1 MIKQSSMF
9 DAITVYGLE
18 GSGAPDFGL
27 LAESLLFYGHVSL
40 VVNSGHLKTLLR
52 VCGYEAIRDLM
63 NINALSLVYLEN
75 GAGVRTTDAEHSNE
89 RHDFVVFDSPVLHL
103 QNCLPEI
110 LRELVGKQGKARRI
124 AEQLKR
130 HVSAS
135 RHPQTINDAS
145 LEDIATSSYVRPAV
159 ARVVRHVAPEYPAPD
174 PFIFDVVRDGP
185 FVRVSTNIDFAAL
198 NLVYHRRVDPQ
209 HSTITPAFLLSTL
222 HQATAELKI
231 AASANSEMALS
242 PVSTLIADTRLTGAL
257 RAQLQSEK
265 DLQIFQEFVFDDA
278 RAIREAINGG
288 HRNMAEF
295 AELVA
300 EAQQFKSWIK
310 GQPEDGDMRKAYLAE
325 VGRLSWCD
333 KVPRKSARWA
343 IFTAT
348 GIALSSVTAPAV
360 GAITGA
366 ALSAIDYFLVD
377 QIAQGWKPNQFV
389 EGPLR
394 EFLGPGQN

>member
-1 MIKQSSMF
+1 M
-9 DAITVYGLE
+9 
-18 GSGAPDFGL
+18 
-27 LAESLLFYGHVSL
+27 
-40 VVNSGHLKTLLR
+40 
-52 VCGYEAIRDLM
+52 
-63 NINALSLVYLEN
+63 
-75 GAGVRTTDAEHSNE
+75 
-89 RHDFVVFDSPVLHL
+89 
-103 QNCLPEI
+103 
-110 LRELVGKQGKARRI
+110 
-124 AEQLKR
+124 
-130 HVSAS
+130 
-135 RHPQTINDAS
+135 
-145 LEDIATSSYVRPAV
+145 
-159 ARVVRHVAPEYPAPD
+159 
-174 PFIFDVVRDGP
+174 
-185 FVRVSTNIDFAAL
+185 
-198 NLVYHRRVDPQ
+198 
-209 HSTITPAFLLSTL
+209 
-222 HQATAELKI
+222 
-231 AASANSEMALS
+231 
-242 PVSTLIADTRLTGAL
+242 STLIADTRLTGAL
-257 RAQLQSEK
+257 RARLQSEK

-278 RAIREAINGG
+278 RAIREAINSG